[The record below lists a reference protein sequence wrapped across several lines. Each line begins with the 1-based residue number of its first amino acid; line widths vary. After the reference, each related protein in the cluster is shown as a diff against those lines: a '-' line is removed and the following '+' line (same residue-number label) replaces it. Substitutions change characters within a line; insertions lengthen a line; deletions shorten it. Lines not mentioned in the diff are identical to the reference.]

1 VIRRDHFQQ
10 TVSGYCRAVGFKR
23 CSLFFSRN
31 SDFLIGVLVWFWV
44 ARPFLQPRRSVLGFD
59 TLAYTAPNLDFIF
72 SSWHRVKIPLW
83 QPEMFGGVPFL
94 GRLGSQGLYFPHLP
108 FSFFEINNAIDL
120 SVAFHLL
127 LLSLG
132 SVVLIRYGY
141 KLPAPAGGITA
152 AIVLCS
158 AYIGIKALSF
168 DQIIAI
174 SWFPWILFFVER
186 IIERRSGR
194 AMAGLV
200 VATTCLV
207 LGGHPQYVHLFTVL
221 LIVVVAARLF
231 ENRSLR
237 SLKDLGVCG
246 VLVIGLCSLQLYA
259 TYSLTKTSVVGG
271 RRTLELL
278 ASPSFT
284 VAPQKLNLAII
295 GDPFSSFSFAVSGST
310 EAIAGV
316 GIVAILLGVV
326 GFAVSLFG
334 QRKLTALA
342 LGLMTTLGA
351 LFAVGP
357 KWIPFR
363 LAYRL
368 IPATGSARVPGR
380 WLIMTVFGVAILAA
394 IGIDALILQK
404 AKLNARITASLL
416 SVLVVGIG
424 LSSKFEGVPGNLMY
438 WWLVVLAITILALF
452 NFSQKIIRGTT
463 LIVLI
468 GLLLFESNS
477 SASHQTPRLELSDKS
492 ISEISQDYFSGLRNK
507 PGKIIAL
514 TYDRLGDDAYLLS
527 TLRPNTNLL
536 QGLRSIDGYDGGT
549 WLQSRWVAVASAMT
563 NDPFNVD
570 LTIRS
575 QIKFPVR
582 SDLLARF
589 GVRWVITDTEV
600 LPAQQQLLG
609 FTGPVFKSGS
619 IEIWENAD
627 WQGESLL
634 YVATKSHT
642 SASDVS
648 DSLKNLSESD
658 GTRAMVESSGPRLTC
673 EKNCQPRT
681 GRAVFQST
689 DSGAVRFNNDQP
701 SVLVL
706 NQSWSKDWKVY
717 VDGLRTEIFPVDA
730 NMLGLQVP
738 KGTHEVTYKY
748 SPSWF
753 TPLLLLSLFS
763 GLITFS
769 LIFRRP
775 KGDDE
780 FKLVDSID

>member
-1 VIRRDHFQQ
+1 MF
-10 TVSGYCRAVGFKR
+10 
-23 CSLFFSRN
+23 LSRN
-31 SDFLIGVLVWFWV
+31 SDFLIGLLVWFWV

-59 TLAYTAPNLDFIF
+59 TLAYTAPNLDFVF
-72 SSWHRVKIPLW
+72 SSWHSGKLPLW
-83 QPEMFGGVPFL
+83 QPGIFGGVPFL

-132 SVVLIRYGY
+132 SVILIRYGY
-141 KLPAPAGGITA
+141 KLPAPAGGITS

-200 VATTCLV
+200 VATSCLV
-207 LGGHPQYVHLFTVL
+207 LGGHPQYIHLFTVM
-221 LIVVVAARLF
+221 LIVVVAVRLI
-231 ENRSLR
+231 ESHSLR
-237 SLKDLGVCG
+237 SIKDLCICG

-316 GIVAILLGVV
+316 GIVALLLSVV
-326 GFAVSLFG
+326 GFAVSLFS
-334 QRKLTALA
+334 RHKLTALA

-394 IGIDALILQK
+394 IGIDALIQRR
-404 AKLNARITASLL
+404 AKLNARIAAGLL
-416 SVLVVGIG
+416 SVLVVGVG
-424 LSSKFEGVPGNLMY
+424 LSSKFESIPGNLRL
-438 WWLVVLAITILALF
+438 WWLFVLAIIALALF
-452 NFSQKIIRGTT
+452 NFSRKIIRGTV
-463 LIVLI
+463 LIALI

-492 ISEISQDYFSGLRNK
+492 ISEISQDYFAGLRNM
-507 PGKIIAL
+507 PGKILAL
-514 TYDRLGDDAYLLS
+514 TYDRLGDDAYLLN

-536 QGLRSIDGYDGGT
+536 QSHRSIDGYDGGT
-549 WLQSRWVAVASAMT
+549 WLQSRWVSVASAMT

-575 QIKFPVR
+575 QVKFPVR

-609 FTGPVFKSGS
+609 FKGPVFKLGT
-619 IEIWENAD
+619 IEIWENTA
-627 WQGESLL
+627 WQGETLL
-634 YVATKSHT
+634 YVATKLH
-642 SASDVS
+642 ASTTDVS
-648 DSLKNLSESD
+648 NSLKNLSEND
-658 GTRAMVESSGPRLTC
+658 GTKAMVERSGPRLTC
-673 EKNCQPRT
+673 GNNCLPRT
-681 GRAVFQST
+681 ASSIFQST
-689 DSGAVRFNNDQP
+689 DSGSVYFNNDQP

-748 SPSWF
+748 SPSWVA
-753 TPLLLLSLFS
+753 PLLILSLLSA
-763 GLITFS
+763 LITFS
-769 LIFRRP
+769 LFFHRP
-775 KGDDE
+775 KRHDD
-780 FKLVDSID
+780 FNLVDNID

>member
-1 VIRRDHFQQ
+1 MR
-10 TVSGYCRAVGFKR
+10 FKR
-23 CSLFFSRN
+23 LFLFLSRN
-31 SDFLIGVLVWFWV
+31 SDFLIGLLVWFWV

-59 TLAYTAPNLDFIF
+59 TLAYTAPNLDFVF
-72 SSWHRVKIPLW
+72 SSWHSGKIPLW
-83 QPEMFGGVPFL
+83 QPGIFGGVPFL

-132 SVVLIRYGY
+132 SVVLVRFGY

-158 AYIGIKALSF
+158 AYIGVKALSF

-174 SWFPWILFFVER
+174 SWLPWILFFVER
-186 IIERRSGR
+186 IIDRRSGR

-200 VATTCLV
+200 VATSCLV
-207 LGGHPQYVHLFTVL
+207 LGGHPQYIHLFTVL

-237 SLKDLGVCG
+237 SVRDLAICG
-246 VLVIGLCSLQLYA
+246 VLVIGLCSIQLYA
-259 TYSLTKTSVVGG
+259 TYALTNTSAVGG
-271 RRTLELL
+271 IRALETLT
-278 ASPSFT
+278 SPSFI

-295 GDPFSSFSFAVSGST
+295 GNPFSSFSFAASGST

-316 GIVAILLGVV
+316 GIVALLLGVV
-326 GFAVSLFG
+326 GFAVSLFE
-334 QRKLTALA
+334 RNKLTALV
-342 LGLMTTLGA
+342 LVLMTTLGA

-363 LAYRL
+363 LAYRF
-368 IPATGSARVPGR
+368 IPGTGSARVPGR
-380 WLIMTVFGVAILAA
+380 WLIMTVFGIAFLAA
-394 IGIDALILQK
+394 IGIDALMQRK
-404 AKLNARITASLL
+404 VKQNARIAAVLL
-416 SVLVVGIG
+416 SVLVVGLG
-424 LSSKFEGVPGNLMY
+424 LSPKFEGIPGNLRY
-438 WWLVVLAITILALF
+438 WWLFVAALIILALF
-452 NFSQKIIRGTT
+452 NFTQRIIRGTI
-463 LIVLI
+463 LIALI
-468 GLLLFESNS
+468 GLLLFELNA
-477 SASHQTPRLELSDKS
+477 SANHQIPRLELSDKS
-492 ISEISQDYFSGLRNK
+492 ISEISEDFFASLKNE
-507 PGKIIAL
+507 PGKILAL
-514 TYDRLGDDAYLLS
+514 TYDRLGDDTYLLN

-536 QGLRSIDGYDGGT
+536 KNLRSIDGYDGGT
-549 WLQSRWVAVASAMT
+549 WLQSRWVAAASALT

-609 FTGPVFKSGS
+609 FKGPVFKSKT
-619 IEIWENAD
+619 IEIWENTA
-627 WQGESLL
+627 WKGETLL
-634 YVATKSHT
+634 YIATKTHDSVI
-642 SASDVS
+642 DVS
-648 DSLKNLSESD
+648 ASLKNLGGSD
-658 GTRAMVESSGPRLTC
+658 GTKAMVEGSGPRLTC
-673 EKNCQPRT
+673 GNNCLPRT
-681 GRAVFQST
+681 ASSIFQST
-689 DSGAVRFNNDQP
+689 DSGSVYFNNDQP
-701 SVLVL
+701 AVLVL

-730 NMLGLQVP
+730 NMLGLRVP

-748 SPSWF
+748 SPSWV
-753 TPLLLLSLFS
+753 TPLLILSLFS
-763 GLITFS
+763 GLVTFF
-769 LIFRRP
+769 LVFYRP
-775 KGDDE
+775 KNDDE
-780 FKLVDSID
+780 FKLADSSD

>member
-1 VIRRDHFQQ
+1 
-10 TVSGYCRAVGFKR
+10 
-23 CSLFFSRN
+23 
-31 SDFLIGVLVWFWV
+31 
-44 ARPFLQPRRSVLGFD
+44 
-59 TLAYTAPNLDFIF
+59 
-72 SSWHRVKIPLW
+72 
-83 QPEMFGGVPFL
+83 
-94 GRLGSQGLYFPHLP
+94 
-108 FSFFEINNAIDL
+108 
-120 SVAFHLL
+120 
-127 LLSLG
+127 
-132 SVVLIRYGY
+132 
-141 KLPAPAGGITA
+141 LPAPAGGITA

-158 AYIGIKALSF
+158 AYVGIKTLSF

-186 IIERRSGR
+186 IIVRRSGR

-200 VATTCLV
+200 VATSCLV
-207 LGGHPQYVHLFTVL
+207 LGGHPQYIHLFTVL

-237 SLKDLGVCG
+237 SVKDLGICG
-246 VLVIGLCSLQLYA
+246 ALVIGLCSLQLYA
-259 TYSLTKTSVVGG
+259 TYALTKTSVVGG

-284 VAPQKLNLAII
+284 VVPQKLHLAII

-316 GIVAILLGVV
+316 GMVALLLGVV

-380 WLIMTVFGVAILAA
+380 WLIMTVLGVAILAA
-394 IGIDALILQK
+394 IGIDALIQRK
-404 AKLNARITASLL
+404 VKLNARVVAGLL

-424 LSSKFEGVPGNLMY
+424 LSSKFEDVPGNLMY
-438 WWLVVLAITILALF
+438 WWLVVMAITILALF
-452 NFSQKIIRGTT
+452 NFSQKIVRGTI
-463 LIVLI
+463 LIALI

-492 ISEISQDYFSGLRNK
+492 MSEISQDYFAGLKNE
-507 PGKIIAL
+507 PGKILAL
-514 TYDRLGDDAYLLS
+514 TYDRLGDDTYLLN

-536 QGLRSIDGYDGGT
+536 QNLRSIDGYDGGT
-549 WLQSRWVAVASAMT
+549 WLQSRWVAAASAMT

-575 QIKFPVR
+575 QIRLPVR

-600 LPAQQQLLG
+600 LPAEQQLLG
-609 FTGPVFKSGS
+609 FKGPVFKLGT

-627 WQGESLL
+627 WRGEALL
-634 YVATKSHT
+634 YVATKSH
-642 SASDVS
+642 ASVTDVS
-648 DSLKNLSESD
+648 NSLKNLSESD

-673 EKNCQPRT
+673 EKNCQPR
-681 GRAVFQST
+681 AASSIFQST
-689 DSGAVRFNNDQP
+689 DSGAVLFSNDKP

-706 NQSWSKDWKVY
+706 NQSWSKDWKVN
-717 VDGLRTEIFPVDA
+717 VDSLRTEIFPVDA
-730 NMLGLQVP
+730 NMLGLAVP

-748 SPSWF
+748 SPSWVP
-753 TPLLLLSLFS
+753 PLLILSLLS
-763 GLITFS
+763 GLVTCS

-775 KGDDE
+775 KGGDE
-780 FKLVDSID
+780 LKLADSID

>member
-1 VIRRDHFQQ
+1 VR
-10 TVSGYCRAVGFKR
+10 FKR

-31 SDFLIGVLVWFWV
+31 SDFLIGVLVWVWV

-72 SSWHRVKIPLW
+72 SSWHRGKIPLW

-200 VATTCLV
+200 VATSCLV

-237 SLKDLGVCG
+237 SVKDLGVCG

-278 ASPSFT
+278 ASPTFT

-316 GIVAILLGVV
+316 GIVALLLGVV
-326 GFAVSLFG
+326 GFTVSLFS
-334 QRKLTALA
+334 QHKLTALA

-394 IGIDALILQK
+394 IGIDALIHQK

-492 ISEISQDYFSGLRNK
+492 ISEISQDYFAGLRNE
-507 PGKIIAL
+507 PGKILAL

-619 IEIWENAD
+619 IEIWENTD

-634 YVATKSHT
+634 YVATKSHS
-642 SASDVS
+642 SATDVS

-658 GTRAMVESSGPRLTC
+658 SSTAMVESSGPRLTC

-681 GRAVFQST
+681 GRAIFQST
-689 DSGAVRFNNDQP
+689 DSGALLINTDQP

-730 NMLGLQVP
+730 NMLGLQVT
-738 KGTHEVTYKY
+738 KGAHEVTYKY
-748 SPSWF
+748 SPSWVP
-753 TPLLLLSLFS
+753 PLLILSLLS
-763 GLITFS
+763 GLVTVS

>member
-1 VIRRDHFQQ
+1 
-10 TVSGYCRAVGFKR
+10 
-23 CSLFFSRN
+23 
-31 SDFLIGVLVWFWV
+31 
-44 ARPFLQPRRSVLGFD
+44 VLGFD
-59 TLAYTAPNLDFIF
+59 TLAYTAPNLDFVF
-72 SSWHRVKIPLW
+72 SSWHSGKIPLW
-83 QPEMFGGVPFL
+83 QPGIFGGVPFL

-108 FSFFEINNAIDL
+108 FSFLEINNAIDL

-127 LLSLG
+127 LLSFG
-132 SVVLIRYGY
+132 SVVLIRCGY

-158 AYIGIKALSF
+158 AYVGIKALSF

-200 VATTCLV
+200 VATSCLV
-207 LGGHPQYVHLFTVL
+207 LGGHPQYIHLFTVL

-237 SLKDLGVCG
+237 SVKDLGICG
-246 VLVIGLCSLQLYA
+246 ALVIGLCSLQLYA
-259 TYSLTKTSVVGG
+259 TYALTKTSVVGG

-284 VAPQKLNLAII
+284 VVPQKLHLAII
-295 GDPFSSFSFAVSGST
+295 GDPFSSFAFAASGST

-316 GIVAILLGVV
+316 GIVAVLLGVV

-380 WLIMTVFGVAILAA
+380 WLIMTVIGVAILAA
-394 IGIDALILQK
+394 IGIDALIQQK
-404 AKLNARITASLL
+404 VKLNARVVAGLL

-424 LSSKFEGVPGNLMY
+424 LSSKFEDVPGNLMY
-438 WWLVVLAITILALF
+438 WWLAVMVVTILALF
-452 NFSQKIIRGTT
+452 NFSQKIVRGTI
-463 LIVLI
+463 LIALF
-468 GLLLFESNS
+468 GLLLFELNS

-492 ISEISQDYFSGLRNK
+492 ISEISQDYFAGLKNE
-507 PGKIIAL
+507 PGKILAL
-514 TYDRLGDDAYLLS
+514 TYDRLGDDTYLLN

-536 QGLRSIDGYDGGT
+536 QNLRSIDGYDGGT
-549 WLQSRWVAVASAMT
+549 WLQSRWVAAASAMT

-575 QIKFPVR
+575 QIRLPVR

-600 LPAQQQLLG
+600 LPAEQQLLG
-609 FTGPVFKSGS
+609 FKGPVFKVGT
-619 IEIWENAD
+619 IEIWENTD
-627 WQGESLL
+627 WRGETLL
-634 YVATKSHT
+634 YVATKPHA
-642 SASDVS
+642 SATDVS
-648 DSLKNLSESD
+648 DSLKNLSDSD
-658 GTRAMVESSGPRLTC
+658 GTSAMVESSGPRLTC
-673 EKNCQPRT
+673 EKNCQP
-681 GRAVFQST
+681 GIVSSVFQTT
-689 DSGAVRFNNDQP
+689 DAGAVLVNNDQP

-706 NQSWSKDWKVY
+706 NQSWSEDWKVN

-730 NMLGLQVP
+730 NMLGLRVP

-748 SPSWF
+748 SPSWVP
-753 TPLLLLSLFS
+753 PLLILSLLS
-763 GLITFS
+763 GLVTCS

-775 KGDDE
+775 KCDDE
-780 FKLVDSID
+780 SKLVDSID